1 MDIQFKIGDIV
12 GKNDRIGFVLS
23 IDGFWLTIQWFDGT
37 ESQELDL
44 YMVKV

>member
-1 MDIQFKIGDIV
+1 MSNKFKIGDFV

-44 YMVKV
+44 YMNKV